1 MAPWHLRVSKA
12 PSAVTVAISCPGGI
26 RPGWSASMGVA
37 HVAGGEPG
45 RPQFQRLLID
55 PDLDPAPVEPWFRH

>member
-1 MAPWHLRVSKA
+1 
-12 PSAVTVAISCPGGI
+12 
-26 RPGWSASMGVA
+26 MGVA

-55 PDLDPAPVEPWFRH
+55 PDVDLAPDPASGAAMLVGVPFPLALDLDPGAVNQKM